1 MAVQKLGHAE
11 QSVPAHEPLIK
22 ATMVVVRDIPKSF
35 AKGLTTQS
43 KSLGMPDYDKLVA
56 QQKGFTDA
64 LESLNIRVLR
74 LPADEKNPDS
84 QFPRDTIISYKGV
97 MLECNPGSDKR
108 RKEVAQNVSDLK
120 NAGIFV
126 EKVKY
131 GSGAFVEGGDV
142 LTFEDQHLVLMAYSG
157 RNENVRTNKEGI
169 AALSK
174 ALRAIDPE
182 VTVIAV
188 PHVSITS
195 ASNDKPTMI
204 LHVETGFTPMTSK
217 LALQDPQC
225 HVEWNHAYYPLPKSN
240 QVQLP
245 PWDSVLLPENEG
257 YGAHVLPINGSIV
270 IAKGFPTVKRL
281 AAQHYK
287 EVIEVD
293 MSEAQ
298 KMDGSLRCWTIL
310 HNGN

>member
-1 MAVQKLGHAE
+1 MAAQKLGHTA
-11 QSVPAHEPLIK
+11 QQIPVRVPLIK
-22 ATMVVVRDIPKSF
+22 ATLVVVRDIPKSF
-35 AKGLTTQS
+35 ANGLTTQS
-43 KSLGMPDYDKLVA
+43 KSLGVPDYDKLVA
-56 QQKGFTDA
+56 QQKNFTDA
-64 LESLNIRVLR
+64 LESLQIKVLR

-108 RKEVAQNVSDLK
+108 RKEVSQNVSDLK

-131 GSGAFVEGGDV
+131 VNGAFVEGGDV
-142 LTFEDQHLVLMAYSG
+142 LTFDDQHLVLMAYSG
-157 RNENVRTNKEGI
+157 RNENIRTNKEGI

-174 ALRAIDPE
+174 ALRAVDPD

-188 PHVSITS
+188 PHVSITG
-195 ASNDKPTMI
+195 ASSYKPTMI

-225 HVEWNHAYYPLPKSN
+225 HVAWNHAYYPLPKSKE
-240 QVQLP
+240 VQLP
-245 PWDSVLLPENEG
+245 PWNSIHLPENEG

-270 IAKGFPTVKRL
+270 IAKGFPTVKQL
-281 AAQHYK
+281 AAQHY
-287 EVIEVD
+287 EQVIEVD

-310 HNGN
+310 HNEN